1 MTTVSLVE
9 DDSSFSVLL
18 ARSLAKRRT
27 ICVLSVHPT
36 GEGALQS
43 LPTLRPDVV
52 LVDIKLPGIN
62 GIECLKR
69 LCAIEP
75 PLHLQFLV
83 LTDHADSEWV
93 FDALQAGANGYLL
106 KDRISPSELAQAIMD
121 VMSGGAVMS
130 PTIARKVIERF
141 HRPAAPE
148 STLSGRER
156 EVLLS
161 VSRGLMNKEISGEL
175 SISENTV
182 RKHVSAIYR
191 KLHVQSRAAATRHFL
206 QRRF

>member
-9 DDSSFSVLL
+9 DDSSFYVLL
-18 ARSLAKRRT
+18 ARSLATRKT
-27 ICVLSVHPT
+27 ICLLRVYPT
-36 GEGALQS
+36 GEEALQS
-43 LPTLRPDVV
+43 LPALRPDVV
-52 LVDIKLPGIN
+52 LMDIKLPGIN

-69 LCAIEP
+69 LRTMEP
-75 PLHLQFLV
+75 PLLSQDLM
-83 LTDHADSEWV
+83 LTEHADGELV
-93 FDALQAGANGYLL
+93 FEALQAGANGYLL
-106 KDRISPSELAQAIMD
+106 KDRISPRELAQAIKD

-148 STLSGRER
+148 PTLSGREG